1 MTENREELI
10 HLSEALPE
18 EKVEQAVAYLR
29 LISQEP
35 RGERVTRRDAWIA
48 SGKVTNG
55 RTDNATRVD
64 EILAEGFGR

>member
-1 MTENREELI
+1 MSEVREELI

-29 LISQEP
+29 SISTRHVSP
-35 RGERVTRRDAWIA
+35 SRVHRDEWIG
-48 SGKVTNG
+48 SGKATNG

-64 EILAEGFGR
+64 ELLAEGFGR